1 MEEERRIDADA
12 QDAPDETAAE
22 ATEHESDALA
32 ENLNLDNIV
41 LALLF
46 AAEEPLSVRR
56 MSAVIEDAAA
66 AQIKEALERWHVR
79 MDEEAWSIRVEQVG
93 GGYRLATRPDF
104 APYVSRLYSGR
115 RRFRLSKA
123 GLETLAIVAY
133 KQPVTRAEIE
143 NIRGVACGG
152 VIANLMERSLVKITG
167 KARVLG
173 APFLYGTT
181 PEFLEYLGLNS
192 LKDLPS
198 IEELEALLERE
209 AFSEMATDETIA
221 AAPSDDAAE
230 DAADADVADVAD
242 ADEVTDT
249 PRAGTARVGRS
260 FDARVAEDAAPAD
273 EDAGEPD
280 AEAADGDEDAQGDV
294 SAD

>member
-1 MEEERRIDADA
+1 MKMEDRRIEDGEHGNGDDPVVEPVEDAG
-12 QDAPDETAAE
+12 
-22 ATEHESDALA
+22 ATLEK
-32 ENLNLDNIV
+32 NVNLDNIV

-46 AAEEPLSVRR
+46 AAEEPLSIRKLA
-56 MSAVIEDAAA
+56 AVIEDAAA
-66 AQIKEALERWHVR
+66 GEVKEAVERWRAR
-79 MDEEAWSIRVEQVG
+79 MEEEAWSVGVERVG

-133 KQPVTRAEIE
+133 KQPVTRADIE
-143 NIRGVACGG
+143 SIRGVACGG

-198 IEELEALLERE
+198 IEELEALLEKE
-209 AFSEMATDETIA
+209 AFAETATDGAAPDQVA
-221 AAPSDDAAE
+221 AAGD
-230 DAADADVADVAD
+230 ADAD
-242 ADEVTDT
+242 
-249 PRAGTARVGRS
+249 
-260 FDARVAEDAAPAD
+260 EDAAPALAGTARLAAVFD
-273 EDAGEPD
+273 EAVRRPRADAAEPELP
-280 AEAADGDEDAQGDV
+280 AESEDEVPEADEGAQTDV
-294 SAD
+294 PAD

>member
-1 MEEERRIDADA
+1 MKMEDRRIEAGDGDDPVVEPEEDAG
-12 QDAPDETAAE
+12 AALE
-22 ATEHESDALA
+22 K
-32 ENLNLDNIV
+32 NVNLDNIV

-46 AAEEPLSVRR
+46 AAEEPLSIRKLA
-56 MSAVIEDAAA
+56 AVIEDAAA
-66 AQIKEALERWHVR
+66 GEVKEAVERWRAR
-79 MDEEAWSIRVEQVG
+79 MEEEAWSLGVERLG

-143 NIRGVACGG
+143 SIRGVACGG

-198 IEELEALLERE
+198 IEELEALLEKE
-209 AFSEMATDETIA
+209 AFAETAIDGAPDQA
-221 AAPSDDAAE
+221 AAEGDA
-230 DAADADVADVAD
+230 
-242 ADEVTDT
+242 EVD
-249 PRAGTARVGRS
+249 
-260 FDARVAEDAAPAD
+260 EDAAPALAGTARLAAVFD
-273 EDAGEPD
+273 EAVRRPRADASEPELP
-280 AEAADGDEDAQGDV
+280 AESDEEVPEADEDAQTDV
-294 SAD
+294 PAD